1 MSMQLTQKPA
11 TMYQVRQSS
20 VTPPQKQHCNPNYM
34 SCQKMRM
41 SIIDQLSPIK
51 DLPVNQS
58 QRSSFYQVRGKSG
71 STATLMPN
79 KTQPNRL
86 LDSTSFNTTLNYT
99 QESNFD
105 KKSTTIP
112 KGMKINNFEILKDQL
127 RFAICQLEDLK
138 KSFDRVVQS
147 QFDQVIQVIKSSA
160 QLSNQLVEEN
170 NQIRNH
176 LNTLQSN
183 SEYDKLKLIMEQLQ
197 QKITVLVNDNS
208 KLNHQINYQQEENK
222 KLIQQI
228 SESDRKYQDLLL
240 SQQNRLH
247 KENMNPNM
255 NHNIHINTHPNSS
268 NTKSNYSQRELSY
281 KLEQA
286 EIKLL
291 TLQISNDNLRQ
302 QLQHT
307 QLDHQTFE
315 QLKETITSLEIK
327 SQSFLNQKD
336 SLQQENDLLNQKIS
350 SLEKQLKDQSQK
362 TEYIVYI
369 NQLEN
374 DIKQIR
380 QEQNNNHQTI
390 TSLNNTI
397 NQLKEQISILKIQKD
412 QSENTYIQQVQS
424 QQNELQQASSRYQKL
439 WQEISE
445 MRERLEQ
452 RQIQEDSHNM
462 ISNAEKALFETQIQN
477 LNDKIKDYE
486 QILLHYE
493 SKSRQLEQ
501 QVSQNQLEMDN
512 YRRQLEHM
520 NNYNNNSLE
529 IQELQWKLNQTNQ
542 IIQRK
547 DKENQVKIDEL
558 QSIKQALDVQVK
570 KNQNLEMRIL
580 HFMEQEIKNNTN
592 LIRKQ

>member
-11 TMYQVRQSS
+11 TSYQVRQSS
-20 VTPPQKQHCNPNYM
+20 ATPLQRHHNNPNYM

-105 KKSTTIP
+105 KKGSTIP
-112 KGMKINNFEILKDQL
+112 KGMKINNYEILKDQL

-138 KSFDRVVQS
+138 KSFDKAVQS
-147 QFDQVIQVIKSSA
+147 QFDQVIQVVKSSV
-160 QLSNQLVEEN
+160 QLSNSLVDDN
-170 NQIRNH
+170 NQLKQQ
-176 LNTLQSN
+176 LNSQQSN
-183 SEYDKLKLIMEQLQ
+183 SEYDKLKVIMEQLQ

-208 KLNHQINYQQEENK
+208 KLNHQINIQQEENK
-222 KLIQQI
+222 KLLQQI

-240 SQQNRLH
+240 SSQNRLN
-247 KENMNPNM
+247 KENMNPNLS
-255 NHNIHINTHPNSS
+255 HYKHLNTLPNSS
-268 NTKSNYSQRELSY
+268 NTKNNYTQRELSY

-307 QLDHQTFE
+307 QLDHQSIQ
-315 QLKETITSLEIK
+315 QLKETISSLEIK
-327 SQSFLNQKD
+327 SESLLNQKD

-350 SLEKQLKDQSQK
+350 SLEKQVKDQSQK
-362 TEYIVYI
+362 TEYIIYI

-374 DIKQIR
+374 DLKQAR
-380 QEQNNNHQTI
+380 QEKNNNHQTI
-390 TSLNNTI
+390 ASLSNTVS
-397 NQLKEQISILKIQKD
+397 QLKEQISILSIQKD
-412 QSENTYIQQVQS
+412 QQENSYIQQVQF
-424 QQNELQQASSRYQKL
+424 QQNELQQANSRYQL
-439 WQEISE
+439 LRQEISE
-445 MRERLEQ
+445 MRDRLEQ
-452 RQIQEDSHNM
+452 RQMQEDSYNM
-462 ISNAEKALFETQIQN
+462 LSNAEKVLFETQIQN

-486 QILLHYE
+486 QMLLHYE
-493 SKSRQLEQ
+493 QKSRQLES
-501 QVSQNQLEMDN
+501 QVCQNQLEMDN
-512 YRRQLEHM
+512 YKKQLEHM

-529 IQELQWKLNQTNQ
+529 IQELQWKMNQLNQ

-547 DKENQVKIDEL
+547 DKEYQIKLDEL
-558 QSIKQALDVQVK
+558 QGTKQAFEQQVK

-580 HFMEQEIKNNTN
+580 YFMEQEVKTNGN

>member
-1 MSMQLTQKPA
+1 MSMQQTQKPA
-11 TMYQVRQSS
+11 TVYQVRQSS
-20 VTPPQKQHCNPNYM
+20 VTPPQKQHSNPNYM

-86 LDSTSFNTTLNYT
+86 LDSTSFNSTLNYT
-99 QESNFD
+99 QESHFD

-138 KSFDRVVQS
+138 KSFDKVVQS

-170 NQIRNH
+170 VQIRNH

-222 KLIQQI
+222 KLISLI

-240 SQQNRLH
+240 STQNRLH

-255 NHNIHINTHPNSS
+255 NQNLHINTHPNSS
-268 NTKSNYSQRELSY
+268 NTKGNYTQRELSY

-315 QLKETITSLEIK
+315 QLKETITSLEVK

-362 TEYIVYI
+362 AEYIVYI

-374 DIKQIR
+374 DLKQIR
-380 QEQNNNHQTI
+380 QEQINNHQTI

-397 NQLKEQISILKIQKD
+397 SQLKEQISILNIQKD
-412 QSENTYIQQVQS
+412 QSENNYVQQVQS
-424 QQNELQQASSRYQKL
+424 QQNELQQATSRYQIL

-452 RQIQEDSHNM
+452 RQISEDSHNM
-462 ISNAEKALFETQIQN
+462 LSNAEKALFETQIQN

-501 QVSQNQLEMDN
+501 QINQNQLEMDN
-512 YRRQLEHM
+512 YRRQLENM
-520 NNYNNNSLE
+520 NNFNNNSLE
-529 IQELQWKLNQTNQ
+529 IQELQWKLNQLNQ

-547 DKENQVKIDEL
+547 DKEYQVKLDEL
-558 QSIKQALDVQVK
+558 QSVKQAFDGQVK

-580 HFMEQEIKNNTN
+580 HFMEQEVRNNSN

>member
-11 TMYQVRQSS
+11 TLYQVRQSS
-20 VTPPQKQHCNPNYM
+20 VTPPQKQHLNPNYM

-79 KTQPNRL
+79 KTQSNRL

-99 QESNFD
+99 QESHFD
-105 KKSTTIP
+105 KKSNTLPKTI
-112 KGMKINNFEILKDQL
+112 KINNFEILKDQL

-138 KSFDRVVQS
+138 KSFDKVVQS
-147 QFDQVIQVIKSSA
+147 QFDQVIQVIKSSS
-160 QLSNQLVEEN
+160 QLSNSLVEEN
-170 NQIRNH
+170 IQIKNQ
-176 LNTLQSN
+176 LNSQQSN

-197 QKITVLVNDNS
+197 QKITLLVNDNS
-208 KLNHQINYQQEENK
+208 KLNHTINYQQEENK
-222 KLIQQI
+222 KLNQQI
-228 SESDRKYQDLLL
+228 SESDKRYQDLLL
-240 SQQNRLH
+240 SQQNRQY
-247 KENMNPNM
+247 KENMNPNI
-255 NHNIHINTHPNSS
+255 NHNLQINNHPNSS
-268 NTKSNYSQRELSY
+268 NTKSNYTQRELSY

-307 QLDHQTFE
+307 QLDHQTFQ
-315 QLKETITSLEIK
+315 QLKETIASLEIK

-336 SLQQENDLLNQKIS
+336 SLQQENDLLNQKIQ
-350 SLEKQLKDQSQK
+350 SLEKQLKDQTQK
-362 TEYIVYI
+362 SEYIVYI

-374 DIKQIR
+374 DLKQVR
-380 QEQNNNHQTI
+380 QELNNNHQTI
-390 TSLNNTI
+390 SSLNNTI
-397 NQLKEQISILKIQKD
+397 SQLKEQISILTIQKD

-424 QQNELQQASSRYQKL
+424 QQNELQQASSRYQIL

-462 ISNAEKALFETQIQN
+462 LSNAEKALFETQISN

-493 SKSRQLEQ
+493 QKSRQLEQ
-501 QVSQNQLEMDN
+501 QLSQNQLEMDN
-512 YRRQLEHM
+512 YKRQLEHM
-520 NNYNNNSLE
+520 NNYNNSSLE
-529 IQELQWKLNQTNQ
+529 IQELQWKMNQLNQ

-547 DKENQVKIDEL
+547 EKDYQVKLDEL
-558 QSIKQALDVQVK
+558 QQVKQGFEQQVK

-580 HFMEQEIKNNTN
+580 HFMEQEVKTN
-592 LIRKQ
+592 ANFIRKQ

>member
-1 MSMQLTQKPA
+1 MQLTQKPA
-11 TMYQVRQSS
+11 TIYQVRQSS
-20 VTPPQKQHCNPNYM
+20 VTPPQKQHLNPNYM

-99 QESNFD
+99 QETHFD
-105 KKSTTIP
+105 KKINTVP
-112 KGMKINNFEILKDQL
+112 KGIKINSFEILKDQL

-138 KSFDRVVQS
+138 KQFDKVVQS
-147 QFDQVIQVIKSSA
+147 QFDQLIQVIKSSA
-160 QLSNQLVEEN
+160 QLSNSLVEEN
-170 NQIRNH
+170 FQIKNQ
-176 LNTLQSN
+176 LNSLQRN

-208 KLNHQINYQQEENK
+208 KLNHTINYQQEENK
-222 KLIQQI
+222 KLQYQI
-228 SESDRKYQDLLL
+228 SESDKRYQDLLL
-240 SQQNRLH
+240 SQNKQF
-247 KENMNPNM
+247 KENMNPNI
-255 NHNIHINTHPNSS
+255 NHNLHINNHPNSS
-268 NTKSNYSQRELSY
+268 NTKSNYTQRELSY

-307 QLDHQTFE
+307 QLDHQTFQ
-315 QLKETITSLEIK
+315 QLKETITSLEVK

-336 SLQQENDLLNQKIS
+336 SLQQENDLLNQKIQ
-350 SLEKQLKDQSQK
+350 SLEKQLKDQTQK
-362 TEYIVYI
+362 VEYIIYI

-374 DIKQIR
+374 DLKQIKQ
-380 QEQNNNHQTI
+380 ELNNNHQTI
-390 TSLNNTI
+390 SSLNNTI
-397 NQLKEQISILKIQKD
+397 AQLKEQISILKIQKD

-424 QQNELQQASSRYQKL
+424 QQNELQQASSRYQNL

-452 RQIQEDSHNM
+452 RQIQEESHNM
-462 ISNAEKALFETQIQN
+462 LSNAEKELFETQISN

-512 YRRQLEHM
+512 YKRQLDHM
-520 NNYNNNSLE
+520 NNFNNNSLE
-529 IQELQWKLNQTNQ
+529 IQELQWKINQLNQ

-547 DKENQVKIDEL
+547 DKDYQVKTDEL
-558 QSIKQALDVQVK
+558 QQIKQAFEQQIK

-580 HFMEQEIKNNTN
+580 HIMEQEVKTNTN
-592 LIRKQ
+592 LIRKS

>member
-11 TMYQVRQSS
+11 TIYQVRQSS
-20 VTPPQKQHCNPNYM
+20 VTPPQKLHNNPNYM
-34 SCQKMRM
+34 SCQKLRM

-51 DLPVNQS
+51 DLTVNQS

-79 KTQPNRL
+79 KTQPNKL

-105 KKSTTIP
+105 KKGNTIP

-138 KSFDRVVQS
+138 KSFDKVIQS

-160 QLSNQLVEEN
+160 QLSISLVDEN
-170 NQIRNH
+170 TQVKH
-176 LNTLQSN
+176 KLNSLQSN

-208 KLNHQINYQQEENK
+208 KLNHQINYQREENK
-222 KLIQQI
+222 QLIQQI
-228 SESDRKYQDLLL
+228 SESDRRYQDLLM
-240 SQQNRLH
+240 SSQNRLN
-247 KENMNPNM
+247 KENMNPNI
-255 NHNIHINTHPNSS
+255 NHNIHINTYPNSS
-268 NTKSNYSQRELSY
+268 NTKNNYTQRELSY
-281 KLEQA
+281 KLEQS

-307 QLDHQTFE
+307 QLDHQTFQ
-315 QLKETITSLEIK
+315 QLKETIASLEIK
-327 SQSFLNQKD
+327 SESFLNQKD
-336 SLQQENDLLNQKIS
+336 SLQQENDLLNQKIQ
-350 SLEKQLKDQSQK
+350 SLEKQLQDQSQK
-362 TEYIVYI
+362 AEYIIYI
-369 NQLEN
+369 NQLET

-380 QEQNNNHQTI
+380 QEKNQNYQTI
-390 TSLNNTI
+390 NSLNNTVS
-397 NQLKEQISILKIQKD
+397 QLKEQISILSIQKD
-412 QSENTYIQQVQS
+412 QSENTYLQQVQS
-424 QQNELQQASSRYQKL
+424 QQNELSQTNSRYQLL

-445 MRERLEQ
+445 MRDRLEQ

-462 ISNAEKALFETQIQN
+462 LSNAEKALFETQIQN

-486 QILLHYE
+486 QMLLHYE
-493 SKSRQLEQ
+493 SKSRQLESQ
-501 QVSQNQLEMDN
+501 MSQNQLEMDN
-512 YRRQLEHM
+512 YKRQLEHI

-529 IQELQWKLNQTNQ
+529 IQELQWKMNQLNQ

-547 DKENQVKIDEL
+547 EKDYQVKIDEL
-558 QSIKQALDVQVK
+558 QNIKQALDQQVK
-570 KNQNLEMRIL
+570 KNQNLELRIL
-580 HFMEQEIKNNTN
+580 HFMEQEVKTN
-592 LIRKQ
+592 ANLRRKQ

>member
-208 KLNHQINYQQEENK
+208 KLNHQINYQQDENK
-222 KLIQQI
+222 KLMQQI

-268 NTKSNYSQRELSY
+268 NTKSNYTQRELSY

-424 QQNELQQASSRYQKL
+424 QQNELQQASSRYQIL

-512 YRRQLEHM
+512 YRRQLEHI